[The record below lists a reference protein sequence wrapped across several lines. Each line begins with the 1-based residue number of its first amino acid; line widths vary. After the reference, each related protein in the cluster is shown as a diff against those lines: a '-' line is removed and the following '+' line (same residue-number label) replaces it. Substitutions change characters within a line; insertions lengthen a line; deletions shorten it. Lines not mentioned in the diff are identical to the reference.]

1 MTYDS
6 LAYFA
11 KTWGLVYLVILF
23 LGVLFYALRPSSRQ
37 KFEDAAQIPLKED

>member
-11 KTWGLVYLVILF
+11 KTWGLVYLFVLF
-23 LGVLFYALRPSSRQ
+23 LGVLFYALRPGARQ
-37 KFEDAAQIPLKED
+37 KFEDAARIPLKED

>member
-11 KTWGLVYLVILF
+11 KTWGLVYLFVLF
-23 LGVLFYALRPSSRQ
+23 LGVLFYALRPSARQ
-37 KFEDAAQIPLKED
+37 KFEDAAHIPLKED